1 MRYDAFSENKENLLE
16 VEHNNDCRMKAKD
29 SKMWSSQTE
38 AEARHVQPARDAER
52 SERSINDYS
61 KDDPR
66 SRTDRDDQ
74 ALIKERQHAPIGVF
88 DSGAGGLTI
97 LLALQQE
104 LPDENYIYFGDTA
117 RCPYGKRSEADI
129 SELTQQAIG
138 FLVEQGVKLVVVA
151 CNTVSQVALSTLR
164 ATFPIPFVGVVPAV
178 KPAARATK
186 RGRIGVTATDQAI
199 KTRYLH
205 ELIEEFASDIQVYP
219 IGCPELVTLVEHG
232 ELDGP
237 MVEETIRRNFQP
249 LLSKEVDVIVL
260 GCTHFP
266 ALRPAIE
273 HVVGKHV
280 QVIDSGTAIA
290 RRTRTVLDSK
300 GLIHVPSTDGAHL
313 QVWCSGDPSSFSQVA
328 TKILGYPV
336 IARQTKV

>member
-1 MRYDAFSENKENLLE
+1 MWDSE
-16 VEHNNDCRMKAKD
+16 R
-29 SKMWSSQTE
+29 E
-38 AEARHVQPARDAER
+38 AETRHVYPARDSER

-66 SRTDRDDQ
+66 SRVDRDKQ
-74 ALIKERQHAPIGVF
+74 AFIENRQHAPIGVF

-117 RCPYGKRSEADI
+117 HCPYGKRSEADI
-129 SELTQQAIG
+129 SELTQQAIH

-151 CNTVSQVALSTLR
+151 CNTVSQVALTTLR

-178 KPAARATK
+178 KPAARATR
-186 RGRIGVTATDQAI
+186 RGRIGITATDQAI

-205 ELIEEFASDIQVYP
+205 ELIEEFASDIQVYT
-219 IGCPELVTLVEHG
+219 IGCPELVTLVERG

-237 MVEETIRRNFQP
+237 LVEEKVRQNLQP
-249 LLSKEVDVIVL
+249 LLSKEVDVLVL

-266 ALRPAIE
+266 ALRPVIE
-273 HVVGKHV
+273 CIVGKHV
-280 QVIDSGTAIA
+280 QVIDSGAAIA
-290 RRTRTVLDSK
+290 RRTRTVLESE
-300 GLIHVPSTDGAHL
+300 GLIHTPSIDGVHL
-313 QVWCSGDPSSFSQVA
+313 QIWCSGDPSSFSQVA
-328 TKILGYPV
+328 SKILGYPV
-336 IARQTKV
+336 IARQASV